1 MKYKSKFLLY
11 ILDTG
16 RNFKIGIVEKRS
28 NLDKRFNSLFKGL
41 ALPTEDARAKVKF
54 VKVYE
59 AWSDRMI
66 KTCEETVLNKDL
78 LEHRLPQ
85 ADPTGEPTEYFNS
98 HVTLDMI
105 VKAIED
111 QTLCKLNLL
120 YEDYVPNYNK
130 TEEIA

>member
-1 MKYKSKFLLY
+1 MKYKSKYLLY

-16 RNFKIGIVEKRS
+16 KNFKIGIVETRQR
-28 NLDKRFNSLFKGL
+28 LDKRFNDLFKGL
-41 ALPTEDARAKVKF
+41 GLPNEEARAKVKF
-54 VKVYE
+54 AKVYE
-59 AWSDRMI
+59 AWTDRMI

-105 VKAIED
+105 VEAIEC
-111 QTLCKLNLL
+111 QKLCKLNVL
-120 YEDYVPNYNK
+120 YEDYRPEYIKN
-130 TEEIA
+130 

>member
-16 RNFKIGIVEKRS
+16 RNFKIGIVEKRA

-41 ALPTEDARAKVKF
+41 ALPTEEARAKVKF

-85 ADPTGEPTEYFNS
+85 ADPKGEPTEYFND

-105 VKAIED
+105 VEAIER
-111 QTLCKLNLL
+111 QKLCKLNIL
-120 YEDYVPNYNK
+120 YEDYRPEYIKN
-130 TEEIA
+130 